1 MRDFPST
8 SIAYMSVLNCAV
20 RLLECAYSI
29 SLALFS
35 LSPANFVDS
44 SAVGVTFAQ
53 IFSISWSI
61 SKIVSYCIPFDVVR
75 DPIAT
80 VVRSLEIIG
89 LIIVVAY
96 AVCTDNL
103 SDIGEGWRVPIA
115 ALGLAELVWLMIQ
128 SIKASRQ
135 PDSTVISTPKQIL
148 TPVMATVV

>member
-1 MRDFPST
+1 
-8 SIAYMSVLNCAV
+8 MSVLNCIV

-35 LSPANFVDS
+35 LSPSNFIDS
-44 SAVGVTFAQ
+44 GAVGITFVQ
-53 IFSISWSI
+53 TFSISWSI

-96 AVCTDNL
+96 VVCTDNL
-103 SDIGEGWRVPIA
+103 SYTGEEWRVPIA
-115 ALGLAELVWLMIQ
+115 AVGLAELVWLMIQ

-135 PDSTVISTPKQIL
+135 PNPVVINTPKQIL
-148 TPVMATVV
+148 TPVMATAV